1 LLTQD
6 INTVLTITDDISLMA
21 DLPWIAQSV
30 ALRNTYIEPLNLL
43 QVELLSR
50 SRKNSDSD
58 SGNIIVEQGL
68 MITISGIAA
77 GMRNSG

>member
-1 LLTQD
+1 
-6 INTVLTITDDISLMA
+6 MA
-21 DLPWIAQSV
+21 DLPWIAESV

-43 QVELLSR
+43 QAELLSR
-50 SRKNSDSD
+50 SRQNTDD
-58 SGNIIVEQGL
+58 DENTIVEQGL

>member
-1 LLTQD
+1 
-6 INTVLTITDDISLMA
+6 
-21 DLPWIAQSV
+21 LPWIAESV

-43 QVELLSR
+43 QAELLSR
-50 SRKNSDSD
+50 SRKNIDENS
-58 SGNIIVEQGL
+58 IVEQGL

>member
-1 LLTQD
+1 
-6 INTVLTITDDISLMA
+6 
-21 DLPWIAQSV
+21 IAQSV

-50 SRKNSDSD
+50 SRKNNNHE
-58 SGNIIVEQGL
+58 NIIVEQGL